1 MSDTTTPW
9 MFRLNEPDG
18 FPAADVQSIE
28 NIPVTLQA
36 WMAHLAR
43 EMLRLGVFFRAAAFM
58 ALVPGAAKYES
69 IIYDNY
75 NEDVP
80 DEEHDPAE
88 RLADAKPEIV
98 YAVLAECLRRLKA
111 EDLIEK
117 IPVTAKNDDRLSA
130 EWVEFLDAQE
140 RCEFAYQNVVAVCL
154 NLLIVKPG
162 MAEINQQGRATWWQ
176 KYWAKEIQNK

>member
-1 MSDTTTPW
+1 MLDETRPW
-9 MFRLNEPDG
+9 MFRLKEPDG
-18 FPAADVQSIE
+18 FPAADVRLVE
-28 NIPVTLQA
+28 NIPATLQA

-69 IIYDNY
+69 IIYDDHND
-75 NEDVP
+75 DVP
-80 DEEHDPAE
+80 DEEHDPVE
-88 RLADAKPEIV
+88 QLADAETHIV
-98 YAVLAECLRRLKA
+98 YAVLVECLRRLKA

-117 IPVTAKNDDRLSA
+117 IPVTVKRDERLSA
-130 EWVEFLDAQE
+130 EWVEFLDAQQH
-140 RCEFAYQNVVAVCL
+140 CEFAYQNVVAVCL

-162 MAEINQQGRATWWQ
+162 MAEINQQGCATWWQ